1 MDNEK
6 KPGEQASPSKADIGD
21 MVGDLV
27 IGTATA
33 IAHSAATAVV
43 DRVKKASKR
52 RAPAAIRKAKTAA
65 KKAVTPKAKKAVK
78 KAVRKAAKKAA
89 KKAVKKSA
97 VKRKTGGKKKKA
109 SRKAKR

>member
-6 KPGEQASPSKADIGD
+6 KPHEQAGQPKPDIAD

-43 DRVKKASKR
+43 NRVKKASRKR
-52 RAPAAIRKAKTAA
+52 RAPAIGKAKTAA
-65 KKAVTPKAKKAVK
+65 TKAATPTAKKAIK

-89 KKAVKKSA
+89 KKSA
-97 VKRKTGGKKKKA
+97 VKRKTGANKKKA
-109 SRKAKR
+109 RRKSKR